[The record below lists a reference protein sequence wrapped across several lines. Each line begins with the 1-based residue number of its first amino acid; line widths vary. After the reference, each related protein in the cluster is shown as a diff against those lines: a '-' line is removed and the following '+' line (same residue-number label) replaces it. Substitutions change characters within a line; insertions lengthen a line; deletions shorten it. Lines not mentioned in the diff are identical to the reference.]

1 MINKNSKI
9 YLAGHTGL
17 VGSSV
22 LRVLK
27 KRGFKKIIIKKRKE
41 LNLIDQAKVFNFL
54 KKTKPAAIIMCAAKV
69 GGISA
74 NNKFKSEFIYENLTI
89 QNNIIKGAHISGVNN
104 LIFLGSSCIYP
115 KYSKQ
120 PIKEKY
126 LLSGEL
132 EPTNQYYALAKIA
145 GVKLCES
152 YNLQYGRNYRSLMP
166 SNLFGPNDNYN
177 LENSHFL
184 PAVIKKIYL
193 AKLNKKP
200 LLFWGTGRAKRE
212 LTYVDDLAEACI
224 FFLKRKT
231 AHNLINI
238 GSGYEKTIKQYINLI
253 SKKMD
258 YKEKIKFNNNK
269 LLDGT
274 PRKILD
280 CSVAKKYGWK
290 TKWSLEK
297 SINLTIRDFKKNK
310 KKYLEM

>member
-1 MINKNSKI
+1 MINRNSLI

-27 KRGFKKIIIKKRKE
+27 NRGFKKIILKKRKE
-41 LNLIDQAKVFNFL
+41 LNLTNQSKVLSFL
-54 KKTKPAAIIMCAAKV
+54 KKTKPAAIIICAAKV

-74 NNKFKSEFIYENLTI
+74 NNKYKSEFIYENLSI
-89 QNNIIKGAHISGVNN
+89 QNNLIKGAHVSGVNN

-115 KYSKQ
+115 KHSKQ

-200 LLFWGTGRAKRE
+200 LLFWGTGSAKRE

-231 AHNLINI
+231 THNLINI
-238 GSGYEKTIKQYINLI
+238 GSGYERTIKQYINLI
-253 SKKMD
+253 SKKMG
-258 YKEKIKFNNNK
+258 YRKKIKFNNEK

-280 CSVAKKYGWK
+280 CSIAKMYGWK
-290 TKWSLEK
+290 SKWSIEK

>member
-27 KRGFKKIIIKKRKE
+27 KKGFKKIILKKRKE
-41 LNLIDQAKVFNFL
+41 LDLTNQAKVFNFL
-54 KKTKPAAIIMCAAKV
+54 KKTKPDAIIVCAAKV
-69 GGISA
+69 GGINA

-89 QNNIIKGAHISGVNN
+89 QNNIINGAHISDVNN

-126 LLSGEL
+126 LLSGKL
-132 EPTNQYYALAKIA
+132 EPTNEYYALAKIA
-145 GVKLCES
+145 GIKLCES

-184 PAVIKKIYL
+184 PAVIKKIYI
-193 AKLNKKP
+193 AKKNKKS
-200 LLFWGTGRAKRE
+200 LLFWGTGKAKRE

-231 AHNLINI
+231 THNLINI

-253 SKKMD
+253 SKKMG
-258 YKEKIKFNNNK
+258 YKEIIKFNNNK

-280 CSVAKKYGWK
+280 CRVAKRYGWK

-297 SINLTIRDFKKNK
+297 SFNFTIRDFIINK

>member
-41 LNLIDQAKVFNFL
+41 LNLINQAKVFNFL

>member
-1 MINKNSKI
+1 
-9 YLAGHTGL
+9 
-17 VGSSV
+17 
-22 LRVLK
+22 
-27 KRGFKKIIIKKRKE
+27 
-41 LNLIDQAKVFNFL
+41 
-54 KKTKPAAIIMCAAKV
+54 
-69 GGISA
+69 
-74 NNKFKSEFIYENLTI
+74 
-89 QNNIIKGAHISGVNN
+89 
-104 LIFLGSSCIYP
+104 
-115 KYSKQ
+115 
-120 PIKEKY
+120 
-126 LLSGEL
+126 
-132 EPTNQYYALAKIA
+132 
-145 GVKLCES
+145 
-152 YNLQYGRNYRSLMP
+152 MP

-177 LENSHFL
+177 LDNSHFL

-200 LLFWGTGRAKRE
+200 LLFWGTGKAKRE

-231 AHNLINI
+231 THNLINI

-253 SKKMD
+253 SKKMG
-258 YKEKIKFNNNK
+258 YKEEIKFNNNK

-290 TKWSLEK
+290 TKWSLET